1 MSVQEVVG
9 VEQQL
14 IELQSQFAF
23 QEDLLQELNTVVT
36 RQQAQIEAL
45 QRELQLYAEK
55 LAELN
60 ARVPDL
66 PVPGPDEERP
76 PHY

>member
-1 MSVQEVVG
+1 MEN
-9 VEQQL
+9 QL

-23 QEDLLQELNTVVT
+23 QEDMLQELNLLVV

-45 QRELQLYAEK
+45 QHELKLHADKLRELSTRL
-55 LAELN
+55 
-60 ARVPDL
+60 
-66 PVPGPDEERP
+66 PDEGSAAPGDDRP